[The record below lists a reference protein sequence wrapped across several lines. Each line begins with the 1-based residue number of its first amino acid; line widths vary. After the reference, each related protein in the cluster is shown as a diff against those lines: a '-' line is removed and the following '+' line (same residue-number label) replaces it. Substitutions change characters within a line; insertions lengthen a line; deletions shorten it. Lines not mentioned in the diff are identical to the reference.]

1 MNEVDIVGIKNLEQI
16 SMKII
21 DNKEFINYYLD
32 MIKNIN

>member
-16 SMKII
+16 LMKII